1 MVIDP
6 HTIEAAVRAL
16 RAGGVVA
23 CPTETFVGL
32 LADARNSTAV
42 ERVCALKGRDP
53 NSPIGVLIP
62 SADALLSVV
71 AHVPARAQLLAS
83 EHWPGPLTLV
93 LLAAPGLHPALQKD
107 GKIGVRVP
115 GPSPALD
122 LARAFGGALTATSAN
137 LTGQPAART
146 AAEARSIFGA
156 GLAAVV
162 EGESPGGLAS
172 TVVDATTETLVVIRP
187 GAVSL
192 DDA

>member
-1 MVIDP
+1 
-6 HTIEAAVRAL
+6 
-16 RAGGVVA
+16 
-23 CPTETFVGL
+23 
-32 LADARNSTAV
+32 
-42 ERVCALKGRDP
+42 
-53 NSPIGVLIP
+53 
-62 SADALLSVV
+62 
-71 AHVPARAQLLAS
+71 
-83 EHWPGPLTLV
+83 
-93 LLAAPGLHPALQKD
+93 
-107 GKIGVRVP
+107 
-115 GPSPALD
+115 

-172 TVVDATTETLVVIRP
+172 SVVDATTETLVVIRP